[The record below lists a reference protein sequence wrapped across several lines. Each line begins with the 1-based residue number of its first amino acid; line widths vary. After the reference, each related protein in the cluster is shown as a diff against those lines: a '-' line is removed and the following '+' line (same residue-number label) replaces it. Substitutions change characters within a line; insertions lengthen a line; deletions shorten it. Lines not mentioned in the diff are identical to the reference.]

1 MGRGISKV
9 LERPWEI
16 PGDMN
21 LLVKVMLPR
30 EDSCSSF
37 STAPGISHLAD
48 RCGRSCDESST
59 TLSAYKGSFG
69 LFLVFSALLLLGCQ
83 IQPQVGHARAFQV
96 VVRGWYVMAFQ
107 LVPAC
112 KQAVERRLVLVNG
125 IDLGERWRSI
135 GPSDLGV

>member
-1 MGRGISKV
+1 MRTRLRRPETSRKDGLGRKTKQFPIY
-9 LERPWEI
+9 
-16 PGDMN
+16 
-21 LLVKVMLPR
+21 
-30 EDSCSSF
+30 
-37 STAPGISHLAD
+37 
-48 RCGRSCDESST
+48 GRSCDESST

-83 IQPQVGHARAFQV
+83 IQPQVGQARALQV

-135 GPSDLGV
+135 GPSDLGAQSNYVCVGLGQLGNFSG